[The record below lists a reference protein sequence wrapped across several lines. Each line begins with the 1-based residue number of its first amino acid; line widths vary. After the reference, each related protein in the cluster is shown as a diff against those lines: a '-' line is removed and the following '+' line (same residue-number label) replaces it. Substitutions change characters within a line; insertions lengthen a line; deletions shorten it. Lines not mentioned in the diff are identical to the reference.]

1 MYAISKAESYQ
12 VIGFNKN
19 NTQQR
24 LFSARTL
31 ESLLMG
37 WAKEIAR
44 HEAAGKSNILPT
56 FKKITVWNVEQGF
69 TGLDLPYIVTVEA

>member
-1 MYAISKAESYQ
+1 MYAISKAEAFQ
-12 VIGFNKN
+12 VIGFNKD

-24 LFSARTL
+24 LFSARSL
-31 ESLLMG
+31 ESLLLG

-44 HEAAGKSNILPT
+44 HEVAGKSNILPT

-69 TGLDLPYIVTVEA
+69 TGFDLPYIETIKG